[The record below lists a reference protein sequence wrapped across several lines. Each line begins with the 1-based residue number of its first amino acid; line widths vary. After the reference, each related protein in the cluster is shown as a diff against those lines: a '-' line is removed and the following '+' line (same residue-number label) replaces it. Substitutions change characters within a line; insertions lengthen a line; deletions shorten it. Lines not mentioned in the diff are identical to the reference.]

1 MRIFIFFTFFLISF
15 SVSPTD
21 ELPKLRSGKHTC
33 PNALGS
39 GLPDIIC
46 KSIENNPFILFTYGH
61 YGYSWSIVARIDNR
75 YQAFSGRVEYCGDK
89 YLSSSKPVNEFDT
102 TSFFIANGPI
112 FEWAFDSIAY
122 LAKDMKAIPPKT
134 FVTVYEDLSVFNS
147 NGELTFSS
155 LDTQTY
161 AGPDSINFNG
171 SFHRLSLLMRWL
183 ADPEIRKY
191 LPDILPKPPIL
202 SSYENNIIN
211 NEL

>member
-1 MRIFIFFTFFLISF
+1 MRIFIFFTCLLISF
-15 SVSPTD
+15 IVSPTD
-21 ELPKLRSGKHTC
+21 ELPKLHSGKHTC
-33 PNALGS
+33 PYALCS
-39 GLPDIIC
+39 GLPDIIY

-75 YQAFSGRVEYCGDK
+75 YQAFSGRVGYCGDK

-102 TSFFIANGPI
+102 TSFFIANGTI

-122 LAKDMKAIPPKT
+122 LAKDMKEIPRET
-134 FVTVYEDLSVFNS
+134 FVTVYENLSVFNS
-147 NGELTFSS
+147 NRELTFSS

-161 AGPDSINFNG
+161 SGPDSVKFNS

-191 LPDILPKPPIL
+191 LPDILPKPPIP
-202 SSYENNIIN
+202 SS
-211 NEL
+211 